1 MTMRQPYILK
11 PVPDQFPAKVSIV
24 IPCHNAINIT
34 MLSLTSVI
42 HNSDIPFEL
51 VLVNDGSTDSTAAS
65 LDRLAA
71 NINAGQY
78 PKVTGVRV
86 LHNSKRTSCAEASN
100 LGVAAASGDIIVWCN
115 NDMLYGP
122 HWLSPLV
129 KIVATDA
136 NVGVVG
142 PWPLKVTL
150 NHNQG
155 GSIVTEFA
163 ALAAN
168 HIVPDDPALFSSGA
182 PFVFRRGILNM
193 IGGYFFDERF
203 APAYF
208 EDWDLYNRLLT
219 AGLHFGL
226 TRRSV
231 YYHYEGI
238 TCNQLPDR
246 AAIYHA
252 NRHRFLEKWPGG
264 GPLLQYLGLS
274 PSQLGL

>member
-1 MTMRQPYILK
+1 MDHFGRSGTVPNRVILGHSGTDLSALGGRYCDDAAAIYSEACS
-11 PVPDQFPAKVSIV
+11 DQFPAKVSIV
-24 IPCHNAINIT
+24 IPCHNAIDIT

-42 HNSDIPFEL
+42 HNRDIPFEL

-136 NVGVVG
+136 NVGVVRPG
-142 PWPLKVTL
+142 RLKS
-150 NHNQG
+150 H
-155 GSIVTEFA
+155 SIITKA
-163 ALAAN
+163 AVL
-168 HIVPDDPALFSSGA
+168 
-182 PFVFRRGILNM
+182 
-193 IGGYFFDERF
+193 
-203 APAYF
+203 
-208 EDWDLYNRLLT
+208 
-219 AGLHFGL
+219 
-226 TRRSV
+226 
-231 YYHYEGI
+231 
-238 TCNQLPDR
+238 
-246 AAIYHA
+246 
-252 NRHRFLEKWPGG
+252 
-264 GPLLQYLGLS
+264 
-274 PSQLGL
+274 